1 MLYISLLASLNIFL
15 ESQNPSTG
23 KKKKRRTFSIIS
35 KFKILGTRST
45 DVQRQ
50 EKLDIPA
57 QEEREATLLFTFLF
71 YWAPNLLNN
80 NPPQR

>member
-1 MLYISLLASLNIFL
+1 MPLLAFLNIFL
-15 ESQNPSTG
+15 ESQNPLTE
-23 KKKKRRTFSIIS
+23 KKKQQQKNSIIS
-35 KFKILGTRST
+35 KFKVPGTRST

-71 YWAPNLLNN
+71 HWASNLINDN
-80 NPPQR
+80 SPD